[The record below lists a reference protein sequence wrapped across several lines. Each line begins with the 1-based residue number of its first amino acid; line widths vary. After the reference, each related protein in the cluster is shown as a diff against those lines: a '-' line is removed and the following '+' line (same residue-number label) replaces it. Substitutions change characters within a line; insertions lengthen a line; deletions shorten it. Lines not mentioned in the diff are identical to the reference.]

1 MRAIQ
6 LYEKLEKD
14 FIKKGMND
22 DWIKY
27 MDPIS
32 DFLTDNYKERS
43 MGLVTD
49 FTPEIHKV
57 YTAVFPSRK
66 VMEKILKDKVKNAML
81 FVHHPANWDIRTAPN
96 IFHQMERDLLE
107 EFKEKKIS
115 IYNLH
120 SPLDNYGE
128 YSTSG
133 TLAREIN
140 IKIEK
145 PFGVYQ
151 GTLCGVIGKTNFVNI
166 HELKEKFQKII
177 GHEASLYNYGENEI
191 KNHNVA
197 VIGGGGNNID
207 FLEEIRKEEVNTFIT
222 GITVK
227 NEYSKE
233 THDFAEKHK
242 INILG
247 GTHYSTEKFAC
258 IAMVNYFKKLNISSE
273 FIEDEPLMED
283 L

>member
-1 MRAIQ
+1 MEAIK
-6 LYEKLEKD
+6 LYEKLEND
-14 FIKKGMND
+14 FIREEMTD

-27 MDPIS
+27 MDSIN
-32 DFLTDNYKERS
+32 DFLTDNFKERS

-49 FTPEIHKV
+49 FTSEINKV

-66 VMEKILKDKVKNAML
+66 VMEKILNDKVENAML
-81 FVHHPANWDIRTAPN
+81 FVHHPSIWDIRTPLN
-96 IFHQMERDLLE
+96 IFHQMDRNLLE
-107 EFKEKKIS
+107 EFKKRKIS

-120 SPLDNYGE
+120 APLDNYSE
-128 YSTSG
+128 YSTSV
-133 TLAREIN
+133 TLAKEMN

-151 GTLCGVIGKTNFVNI
+151 GTLCGVFGKTDFVNV
-166 HELKEKFQKII
+166 HELKEKFQKVI
-177 GHEASLYNYGENEI
+177 GHETSLYNYGENEI
-191 KNHNVA
+191 KNQKVA

-207 FLEEIRKEEVNTFIT
+207 FLEEIKKEGVNTFIT
-222 GITVK
+222 GITIK
-227 NEYSKE
+227 NDYSKE
-233 THDFAEKHK
+233 THNFAEKHK

-258 IAMVNYFKKLNISSE
+258 IAMVDYFKKLNLPSE
-273 FIEDEPLMED
+273 FVEDEPLMED